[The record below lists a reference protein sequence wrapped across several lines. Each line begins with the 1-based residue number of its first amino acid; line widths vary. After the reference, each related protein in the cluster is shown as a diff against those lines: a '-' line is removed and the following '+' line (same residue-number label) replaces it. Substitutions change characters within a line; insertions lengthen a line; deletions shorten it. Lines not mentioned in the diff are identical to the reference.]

1 MADELR
7 VDPETLR
14 LAGNEIAGHG
24 ETLYA
29 LQRSCH
35 DEIQDAQPGWVGFSA
50 GALSELLDNWSTV
63 GADHIRRVGGHACD
77 MHFTAAEFS
86 YMTQRSSAALSAV
99 YDYTPKGPRPQG

>member
-7 VDPETLR
+7 VDPEALR

-35 DEIQDAQPGWVGFSA
+35 DQAQDAHPGWVGVSA

-63 GADHIRRVGGHACD
+63 GTDHIARIGEHSCD
-77 MHFTAAEFS
+77 MHYAAAEFTW
-86 YMTQRSSAALSAV
+86 MTQRHSAAVTAV
-99 YDYTPKGPRPQG
+99 YNCG